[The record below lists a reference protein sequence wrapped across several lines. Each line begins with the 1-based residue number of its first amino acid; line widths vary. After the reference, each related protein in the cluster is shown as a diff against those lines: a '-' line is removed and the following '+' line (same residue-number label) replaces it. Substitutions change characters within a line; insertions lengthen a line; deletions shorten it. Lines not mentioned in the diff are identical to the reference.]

1 MHSMNTVRPLLL
13 SLMLL
18 LPPSAA
24 LAAPQGGG
32 MPPAPVK
39 VIEVKKTALVET
51 AVYPAR
57 LRAVEQVE
65 VRPRVGGM
73 IERVLFKDGARVEKG
88 QVLYEIDPRPYAAQV
103 ARAEATLAQA
113 EAQLALARA
122 EAARGR
128 SLAASQALAR
138 EAIEQRD
145 AASLVAEANVRAA
158 RAQLEAARLDLDFTR
173 VRAPIAGRINR
184 TLVTAGNLVSGP
196 GGNGATLLTTLVPL
210 DPLYV
215 YFELDERTMLG
226 FGGDAPLLGASVG
239 VAMEGEEDFPHKARI
254 DYLDHSYDPS
264 SGTRQVR
271 AVLDNPKG
279 LFAPGQF
286 VRVLLATARRYD
298 TVSVPSRAVG
308 ADQGRHFVLVV
319 KADDTVEFRPVTLG
333 PEINGRRPV
342 LSGLAI
348 GERVIVDGMQKA
360 RPGSKVAPQP
370 LAEAPS
376 AAECSSSNGNGS
388 QSVAPKTMDDC
399 LSSGRR

>member
-1 MHSMNTVRPLLL
+1 MNTVRPLLM

-18 LPPSAA
+18 LPLSAA

-39 VIEVKKTALVET
+39 VIEVKKSALVET

-103 ARAEATLAQA
+103 ARAEAALAQA
-113 EAQLALARA
+113 EAQLNLARA

-158 RAQLEAARLDLDFTR
+158 RAALEAARLDLDFTR

-184 TLVTAGNLVSGP
+184 TLITAGNLVSGP

-210 DPLYV
+210 DPLHV

-226 FGGDAPLLGASVG
+226 FGDAAPLGAMVG
-239 VAMEGEEDFPHKARI
+239 VALEGEEDFPHKARI

-279 LFAPGQF
+279 IFAPGQF
-286 VRVLLATARRYD
+286 VRVLLTTARRYD

-308 ADQGRHFVLVV
+308 ADQGRRFVLVV
-319 KADDTVEFRPVTLG
+319 GADDTVEYRPVTLG
-333 PEINGRRPV
+333 PEIGGRRPV
-342 LSGLAI
+342 LSGLAV

-370 LAEAPS
+370 LEEAPS
-376 AAECSSSNGNGS
+376 AAECGPSNGISSPG
-388 QSVAPKTMDDC
+388 VAPKTMDDC